1 MTPARRE
8 VRHVELEPWE
18 VGGQLLDILSRGLY
32 SDARDSL
39 REYVQN
45 GVDAGASNVT
55 ITVDGPTV
63 VIRDDGCGMDETL
76 LRAARRFGVSQKM
89 PREMVGYRGI
99 GIYSAFGICEE
110 LTITSRQAGMSDQV
124 GWRFQFGEMRRVLE
138 ADRAADSRH
147 DVALANLLHQYTE
160 LVSEPYQG
168 QPSDHFTVVRLKGLG
183 EEYRAQLNDA
193 SKVNDYLVSTIPVAF
208 PLRDYGAVVN
218 GWLRKHV
225 GLNPVGICLR
235 IGDEPEFNVE
245 PPVAASVY
253 EAESDWIK
261 DAKGS
266 SLAFVWYAL
275 STTGRQVPSQRNGA
289 SVSGFLVKLKG
300 FTLGNRLTFKPLWPA
315 VGGRTLYH
323 HYVGEVHILDGA
335 DVYPN
340 AARDDLEPSPQRRIL
355 MNQTS
360 NFFARLNRQ
369 ANAVRAM
376 TRAERLVE
384 GLDKVLEGLK
394 TRQQSPDQDPF
405 DITREAIAYLD
416 DLEIAEKELLKQTS
430 AGRRRPRP
438 ELTEAQQERLEA
450 TKGAIHSAV
459 KTFGEV
465 VRRAQRRTERAER
478 EPRIAPSAQPPPQ
491 VTFLANA
498 LSELQSMAEENPDQ
512 RVLAAVNELEPAVRV
527 HSVPGAIG
535 VLDDLKAAGVQ
546 LSAGVEGA
554 RKELRALIGWSP
566 LAPIS
571 LEEALAQV
579 GVSLETDR
587 EESLVRAVDRGLLA
601 ALGGRSDRYEMILRS
616 IAEAV
621 SDEVAS

>member
-1 MTPARRE
+1 
-8 VRHVELEPWE
+8 
-18 VGGQLLDILSRGLY
+18 
-32 SDARDSL
+32 
-39 REYVQN
+39 
-45 GVDAGASNVT
+45 
-55 ITVDGPTV
+55 
-63 VIRDDGCGMDETL
+63 
-76 LRAARRFGVSQKM
+76 
-89 PREMVGYRGI
+89 
-99 GIYSAFGICEE
+99 
-110 LTITSRQAGMSDQV
+110 
-124 GWRFQFGEMRRVLE
+124 
-138 ADRAADSRH
+138 
-147 DVALANLLHQYTE
+147 
-160 LVSEPYQG
+160 
-168 QPSDHFTVVRLKGLG
+168 
-183 EEYRAQLNDA
+183 
-193 SKVNDYLVSTIPVAF
+193 
-208 PLRDYGAVVN
+208 
-218 GWLRKHV
+218 
-225 GLNPVGICLR
+225 
-235 IGDEPEFNVE
+235 
-245 PPVAASVY
+245 
-253 EAESDWIK
+253 
-261 DAKGS
+261 
-266 SLAFVWYAL
+266 
-275 STTGRQVPSQRNGA
+275 
-289 SVSGFLVKLKG
+289 
-300 FTLGNRLTFKPLWPA
+300 
-315 VGGRTLYH
+315 
-323 HYVGEVHILDGA
+323 
-335 DVYPN
+335 
-340 AARDDLEPSPQRRIL
+340 
-355 MNQTS
+355 
-360 NFFARLNRQ
+360 
-369 ANAVRAM
+369 M

-491 VTFLANA
+491 VTLLANA